1 MHYTVLSVSYLR
13 KINCP
18 GVAATAKVQSNG
30 RPLRVAIRGTEKY
43 VMLTVWSW
51 AQPLA
56 HPAHQHVFERRHRT
70 SDDLGVLRHALG
82 LRRLRFK
89 DDSTKL
95 ELQFRVAARARQ
107 RELKS

>member
-1 MHYTVLSVSYLR
+1 
-13 KINCP
+13 
-18 GVAATAKVQSNG
+18 
-30 RPLRVAIRGTEKY
+30 
-43 VMLTVWSW
+43 MLTVWSW

-56 HPAHQHVFERRHRT
+56 HPAHQHVFERRHRA

-82 LRRLRFK
+82 LRLLRSE

-95 ELQFRVAARARQ
+95 ELQFRFAPRARQ

>member
-1 MHYTVLSVSYLR
+1 MIPHFNQNGGACCPSSVLDW
-13 KINCP
+13 
-18 GVAATAKVQSNG
+18 
-30 RPLRVAIRGTEKY
+30 E
-43 VMLTVWSW
+43 W

-56 HPAHQHVFERRHRT
+56 HPAHQHVFERRHRA

-82 LRRLRFK
+82 LRLLRSE

-95 ELQFRVAARARQ
+95 ELQFRLVPRAGQ